1 MLVLTR
7 KVGETIRIGNDITV
21 QVLAIR
27 GGQVRIGLSAPA
39 DVRIFREEI
48 FRVVEDQ
55 NQRARLSGGDPL
67 AGAAELWE
75 EVGNG
80 KHG

>member
-7 KVGETIRIGNDITV
+7 KIGETIRIGNDVTV

-27 GGQVRIGLSAPA
+27 GGQVRIGLTAPA

-48 FRVVEDQ
+48 FRTIEDQ
-55 NQRARLSGGDPL
+55 NQQARLPNEDRL

-75 EVGNG
+75 EVGHG
-80 KHG
+80 KHS

>member
-7 KVGETIRIGNDITV
+7 KVGEVIRIGDEVTV

-27 GGQVRIGLSAPA
+27 GGQVRLGFAAPA
-39 DVRIFREEI
+39 EVRIFREEI
-48 FRVVEDQ
+48 FRSIEGQ
-55 NQRARLSGGDPL
+55 NRGARLPSEESLRD
-67 AGAAELWE
+67 AAQAWE
-75 EVGNG
+75 AYTHD

>member
-7 KVGETIRIGNDITV
+7 KIGEAIRIGNDITV
-21 QVLAIR
+21 QVVAIR
-27 GGQVRIGLSAPA
+27 GGQVRIGLTAPA

-48 FRVVEDQ
+48 FRTIEDQ
-55 NQRARLSGGDPL
+55 NQQARLPNEDRL

-75 EVGNG
+75 EVGHG
-80 KHG
+80 KHS